1 VYRQGGRKGSEVN
14 VVPVLDEIVAH
25 KRTEVAAAKAEC
37 PLAELERQLDGASPV
52 RHFADALATDNEMR
66 LIAEIK
72 KASPSAGLIREDFDP
87 VTIAQTYANHGASCL
102 SVLTDERFFQGQLE
116 FLTAVRD
123 AVTLP
128 VLRKDF
134 LIDPYQIVEAR
145 VAGADCVLLIAEC
158 LTETELADLYARTIE
173 LGMDALIEIYEPGN
187 LDRVLA
193 LKPRL
198 LGINNRNLKTMTTS
212 LSHTLD
218 LIDRVPD
225 DVLLV
230 SESGIRTHE
239 DVVRLHSA
247 GVQAMLVG
255 ESLMR
260 ADDIG
265 QQVDD
270 LLGRDLN
277 TN

>member
-1 VYRQGGRKGSEVN
+1 MYRQGGRKGSEVN

-25 KRTEVAAAKAEC
+25 KRTEVAAAKAER
-37 PLAELERQLDGASPV
+37 PLAELDRQLDGASPV
-52 RHFADALATDNEMR
+52 RHFADALATGNEMR

-123 AVTLP
+123 SVTLP

>member
-1 VYRQGGRKGSEVN
+1 
-14 VVPVLDEIVAH
+14 VVSVLDEIVAH
-25 KRTEVAAAKAEC
+25 KRTEVAAAKAER
-37 PLAELERQLDGASPV
+37 PLADLERQLDDASPV
-52 RHFADALATDNEMR
+52 RPFAAALAMGDSMR

-87 VTIAQTYANHGASCL
+87 VAIAQTYADHGAACL

-116 FLTAVRD
+116 FLTAVRK
-123 AVTLP
+123 AVALP

-134 LIDPYQIVEAR
+134 LIDPYQLVEAR

-158 LTETELADLYARTIE
+158 LTETELADLFARTIE
-173 LGMDALIEIYEPGN
+173 LGMDALIEIYEPEN

-193 LKPRL
+193 LNPRL

-218 LIDRVPD
+218 LIERVPNN
-225 DVLLV
+225 VLLV

-260 ADDIG
+260 SDDIG
-265 QQVDD
+265 EKVDE
-270 LLGRDLN
+270 LLGRDN
-277 TN
+277 KAN

>member
-1 VYRQGGRKGSEVN
+1 MVS
-14 VVPVLDEIVAH
+14 VLDEIVVH
-25 KRTEVAAAKAEC
+25 KRTEIAAAKAER
-37 PLAELERQLDGASPV
+37 PLAELERHLDDASPV
-52 RHFADALATDNEMR
+52 RPFAAALATGDSMR

-87 VTIAQTYANHGASCL
+87 VAIAQTYSDHGASCL

-116 FLTAVRD
+116 FLTAVRE
-123 AVTLP
+123 AVALP

-134 LIDPYQIVEAR
+134 LIDPYQLVEAR

-173 LGMDALIEIYEPGN
+173 LGMDALIEIYEPEN

-193 LKPRL
+193 LNPRL

-218 LIDRVPD
+218 LIERVPN

-260 ADDIG
+260 SDDIG
-265 QQVDD
+265 EKVDE
-270 LLGRDLN
+270 LLGRDHN
-277 TN
+277 TI